1 MREEIVPLLEGFS
14 NQLEIEEEVMRTE
27 QGAILAQCHG
37 HGEEMSCPATLE
49 EDVDMDTT
57 QVE

>member
-1 MREEIVPLLEGFS
+1 MLEGFS
-14 NQLEIEEEVMRTE
+14 NQLDIEEEVMRTR
-27 QGAILAQCHG
+27 QGAMLAQCHG

-49 EDVDMDTT
+49 EDVDMDTA